1 MNDKEKLKIYT
12 DKQIEEMNKEELEKQ
27 FKKIQ
32 DIAKDGNEVII
43 SLNKMKNRYKTAL
56 FMIIRN
62 SRVMSQGIKLGKSE
76 KEINKM
82 AYETMCEVLTMID
95 FKRAEEIYRQGKEA
109 YEED

>member
-1 MNDKEKLKIYT
+1 
-12 DKQIEEMNKEELEKQ
+12 
-27 FKKIQ
+27 
-32 DIAKDGNEVII
+32 
-43 SLNKMKNRYKTAL
+43 MKNRYKTAL